1 MSGGSF
7 AELRRAVARANNEVA
22 AAGLVVHAFGNA
34 SGVDREND
42 VFAIKP
48 SGVPC
53 ERVADDDVVVVS
65 LSESNIVWGD
75 KRPSSDTPT
84 HRAIY
89 LGLETVGGVVHTHS
103 LYATAWAQARVAV
116 PCLGTTHADHFR
128 GSIPVTRPLIRSE
141 IEGEYEA
148 NTGDVIVEMFNQQRL
163 DPVDT
168 PGALVA
174 SHGPFA
180 WGYTPLAAVEIASAM
195 ELLARL
201 ASETLAINAD
211 VPPIEESL
219 LERHFSRKHGP
230 HAYYGQP

>member
-1 MSGGSF
+1 MSEGSF
-7 AELRRAVARANNEVA
+7 AELRLAVARANNAVA
-22 AAGLVVHAFGNA
+22 AAGLVLHAFGNA

-65 LSESNIVWGD
+65 LSDGAIVWGE

-89 LGLETVGGVVHTHS
+89 LGMEAAGGVVHTHS

-128 GSIPVTRPLIRSE
+128 GSIPVTRPLTSSE

-148 NTGDVIVEMFNQQRL
+148 NTGDVIVEMFKEQEL
-163 DPVDT
+163 DPLDT

-180 WGYTPLAAVEIASAM
+180 WASTPAAAVEIASAM

-201 ASETLAINAD
+201 ASETLAINPD
-211 VPPIEESL
+211 VAPIEGAL

-230 HAYYGQP
+230 LAYYGQP